1 MFFFYLY
8 NKFASKLMTNLRLQD
23 IPLEIDS
30 MYEQIYILCSCSK
43 KIEFNTSC
51 FIQIPLFNVLHSK
64 LMMGTWVLQYC
75 LKVEM
80 QQWRGF
86 LQNINIIP

>member
-8 NKFASKLMTNLRLQD
+8 NKFASKLMTNLRLQN
-23 IPLEIDS
+23 IPLEI
-30 MYEQIYILCSCSK
+30 EQIYILCSCSK

-64 LMMGTWVLQYC
+64 LMMETWVLQYC

-80 QQWRGF
+80 QQ
-86 LQNINIIP
+86 

>member
-8 NKFASKLMTNLRLQD
+8 NKFASKLMTNLRLQN

-64 LMMGTWVLQYC
+64 LMMETWVLQYC